1 MKKHIIIIG
10 GGLAGWS
17 MAAAFTDNNFSVD
30 IFEGKDD
37 NFGSQQISPNGWN
50 ALSKLIDIKKAYSL
64 FEQFNILKIKSM
76 SIDQKIMPLSSY
88 NIENKTKNYGSIERS
103 SIVKLLREKTQS
115 TNLVKV
121 HKSNVKF
128 IIQKNN
134 LKELIDDNNNYFS
147 SEVII
152 GADGIKGVTKQFVN
166 GFSNNIKM
174 KKVFRSVSFDK
185 EPYNLTK
192 GQIQLI
198 LSSNGHFVIYPTII
212 KTKKA
217 TNYVFVPSSSEYSP
231 PKITSSSFNLL
242 VPKNIRWLETLAIN
256 EKLDNSIIYKEGV
269 LLVGEASI
277 SMPPHIAQA
286 GNQILED
293 AAFIKKVL
301 KEKNSID
308 QIADLFINKRY
319 EEKKIIAEK
328 SFLIGNI
335 LNSKNTIGFLR
346 DIALKS
352 IGKQILEDILNPIW
366 ETRNYE

>member
-1 MKKHIIIIG
+1 
-10 GGLAGWS
+10 
-17 MAAAFTDNNFSVD
+17 
-30 IFEGKDD
+30 
-37 NFGSQQISPNGWN
+37 
-50 ALSKLIDIKKAYSL
+50 
-64 FEQFNILKIKSM
+64 
-76 SIDQKIMPLSSY
+76 LSS
-88 NIENKTKNYGSIERS
+88 
-103 SIVKLLREKTQS
+103 
-115 TNLVKV
+115 
-121 HKSNVKF
+121 H
-128 IIQKNN
+128 
-134 LKELIDDNNNYFS
+134 
-147 SEVII
+147 
-152 GADGIKGVTKQFVN
+152 
-166 GFSNNIKM
+166 
-174 KKVFRSVSFDK
+174 
-185 EPYNLTK
+185 
-192 GQIQLI
+192 
-198 LSSNGHFVIYPTII
+198 GHFVIYPTII

-231 PKITSSSFNLL
+231 PKVTSSSFNLL

-352 IGKQILEDILNPIW
+352 IGTQILEDILNPIW